1 MSVAEPVVVLVE
13 GRSDVAAVIT
23 FMRSAGINAGEPVD
37 VIDMGGV
44 TNIRRHLEH
53 FTAPVRARRILGLCD
68 AGDAGVFLRALQ
80 AREIPV
86 DDPDGMARYGFHVS
100 RADLEDELIRSLGT
114 DAVLGVLT
122 DLGLRERFEGLRRQR
137 YWRDRDLPAQLHRFA
152 GIASGRKVRVARA
165 LADGDVIPDYGGR
178 HATFQVAELDPGRAI
193 VYTSR
198 RGQIQLT
205 WSIVLR
211 PMMADAQH
219 CRVLLRLR
227 MAQVRHRRLATTLGE
242 LLDALTIAGLAA
254 GLRERVGGTSPR

>member
-53 FTAPVRARRILGLCD
+53 FTAPGRARRILGLCD

-86 DDPDGMARYGFHVS
+86 NDPDGMARYGFHVS

-152 GIASGRKVRVARA
+152 GIASGRKVLIARA
-165 LADGDVIPDYGGR
+165 LAE
-178 HATFQVAELDPGRAI
+178 ATP
-193 VYTSR
+193 
-198 RGQIQLT
+198 
-205 WSIVLR
+205 W
-211 PMMADAQH
+211 ADAP
-219 CRVLLRLR
+219 VPLRGLVEQIAHALR
-227 MAQVRHRRLATTLGE
+227 TAGTPPLSAFPEAHSPLWFRGTAARPSATAPVNGEQRRQ
-242 LLDALTIAGLAA
+242 
-254 GLRERVGGTSPR
+254 